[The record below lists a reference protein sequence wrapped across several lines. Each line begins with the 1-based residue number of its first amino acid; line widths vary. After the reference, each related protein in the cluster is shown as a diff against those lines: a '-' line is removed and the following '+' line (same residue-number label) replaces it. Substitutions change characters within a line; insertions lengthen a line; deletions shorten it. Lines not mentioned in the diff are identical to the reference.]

1 MRVFISWSGERS
13 KTLAIAMRDWL
24 PLVLYYIEPWLS
36 EADIGAGERWAH
48 SVAQQLSDTNFGIVC
63 VTSENVNSPWLLF
76 EAGALA
82 KSLETSRV
90 VPLLLDLDFSD
101 VTGPLA
107 QFQAKKLTRAGVQE
121 TVNSLQS
128 SAPSA
133 VPEERVRRLFDATWP
148 DFETTLA
155 KIVGEV
161 PSQRRS
167 RPQSEVLEELVTI
180 VRTLDARILQP
191 EDSASDPIRD
201 HRSSRNYK
209 TDPGALKDLV
219 TTCDEPDNPIGFL
232 VYGAFFRDEMP
243 WLYELALESYKTL
256 VSGKR
261 IEASSTIKRLATI
274 LDNRTSFQLVKLNDP
289 KTLSQMRYEFLRYLQ
304 RYEPYLPSQDPT
316 RNDP

>member
-1 MRVFISWSGERS
+1 VRVFISWSGERS

-24 PLVLYYIEPWLS
+24 PLVLHYIEPWLS

-48 SVAQQLSDTNFGIVC
+48 PVAQQLSDTNFGIVC

-82 KSLETSRV
+82 KSLETSKV
-90 VPLLLDLDFSD
+90 VALLLELDFSD

-148 DFETTLA
+148 DFEAALA

-161 PSQRRS
+161 PSQRRN
-167 RPQSEVLEELVTI
+167 RPQSEVLDELVTI
-180 VRTLDARILQP
+180 VRTLDTRIIQP
-191 EDSASDPIRD
+191 EDAASDPVRD
-201 HRSSRNYK
+201 RRPSSRNYK
-209 TDPGALKDLV
+209 TDPGALKDLIA
-219 TTCDEPDNPIGFL
+219 TCDEPDNPIGFI

-256 VSGKR
+256 VSGR
-261 IEASSTIKRLATI
+261 RLESSSIIKRLATI
-274 LDNRTSFQLVKLNDP
+274 LDNRPLTVVS
-289 KTLSQMRYEFLRYLQ
+289 
-304 RYEPYLPSQDPT
+304 
-316 RNDP
+316 